1 MYEPPQSRLHDIE
14 PMPPIWRFRFV
25 ILLAA
30 AVLLNIFLTWIIVPY
45 INRLLLSVLFPP
57 TTHGTL
63 SPWVDL
69 TLTFLCAWMV
79 CHALLRTMDKHSLL
93 MALLFGIPCSLFVF
107 FNLGGVDGLN
117 GSQYALKQWLATFID
132 TIAAAVAW
140 YVGRPLAA
148 TSTATPAEGE
158 ME

>member
-1 MYEPPQSRLHDIE
+1 MYEPPQSRLHDTE
-14 PMPPIWRFRFV
+14 PAPAVWRFSFV
-25 ILLAA
+25 FLLAG
-30 AVLLNIFLTWIIVPY
+30 AVLLNIFLTWNIVPF
-45 INRLLLSVLFPP
+45 INRFLLSALVPP
-57 TTHGTL
+57 TAHGDL
-63 SPWVDL
+63 APWVDL
-69 TLTFLCAWMV
+69 ALTFLCAWMV
-79 CHALLRTMDKHSLL
+79 CHALLRTLDRHSLL
-93 MALLFGIPCSLFVF
+93 MALLFGIPCSLYVF

-148 TSTATPAEGE
+148 TSTATPTEGE